1 MSEVEKRGRDIYFL
15 NQETEEITENHREA
29 VEWFRQKKSVLV
41 YERKMDGTIV
51 LRMRWDF

>member
-51 LRMRWDF
+51 LRTRWDF